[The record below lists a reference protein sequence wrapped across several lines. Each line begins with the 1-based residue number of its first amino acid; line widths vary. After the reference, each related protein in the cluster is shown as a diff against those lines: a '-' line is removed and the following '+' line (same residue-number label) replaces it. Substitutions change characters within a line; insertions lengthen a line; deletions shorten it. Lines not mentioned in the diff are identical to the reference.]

1 MDSETV
7 APLDEW
13 LIVTYFFLMVM
24 LSGYL
29 VVAGD
34 KKVGNVVAWRNF
46 AGTMKV
52 ERRTLIVLASKS
64 YVLLKKWSVIKEFFP
79 NGRLVYNF

>member
-34 KKVGNVVAWRNF
+34 KKV
-46 AGTMKV
+46 
-52 ERRTLIVLASKS
+52 L
-64 YVLLKKWSVIKEFFP
+64 
-79 NGRLVYNF
+79 